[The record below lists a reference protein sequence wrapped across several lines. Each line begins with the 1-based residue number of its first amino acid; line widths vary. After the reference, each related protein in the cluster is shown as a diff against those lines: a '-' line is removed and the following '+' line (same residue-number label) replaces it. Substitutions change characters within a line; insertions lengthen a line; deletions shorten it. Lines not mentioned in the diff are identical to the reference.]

1 MIPAMIPVL
10 CNAYLRESFAVSRLA
25 LFFLCESHLF
35 VATPLL
41 NISVI
46 DSAEQNPRKIS
57 NLLSLYNVQQ
67 RTADL

>member
-1 MIPAMIPVL
+1 MLSQAFPLLTLGTSTPRI
-10 CNAYLRESFAVSRLA
+10 A
-25 LFFLCESHLF
+25 LLFLCESHLF
-35 VATPLL
+35 DASPFL